1 MRYKRTKNVN
11 YHGAT
16 LQFTVTFS
24 LDDDCKNGVCNFKI
38 TGNAICIKGKRG
50 VCRKDDYVY
59 SGCCHDEIAK
69 HFPEISPFIPL
80 HGRNEFGQPMCA
92 VENFIF
98 YIGQRE
104 STEKLCQWYRVTE
117 KELEV
122 LRNVVINKD
131 FFRYQ
136 LFKLGI
142 VDRWKKEANVA
153 ILWLEEKTGA
163 TFTHTENPKHTLL
176 DDESCRDMEK
186 RVMSGE
192 FTCEAIQAKKEAE
205 HKAWQNEQVAE
216 INAEYEQECGFFN
229 RKHELALWCVEN
241 VPTQNYSFWAYNRIG
256 YKDKPLFKLKLNAY
270 GWKSKITEEEYQAFL
285 EHIQIPDGLEIILEK
300 S

>member
-1 MRYKRTKNVN
+1 MKYKSTKKIN
-11 YHGAT
+11 YNGAT
-16 LQFTVTFS
+16 LQFTATFS
-24 LDDDCKNGVCNFKI
+24 LDDDCKNGVCDFSI
-38 TGNAICIKGKRG
+38 TGNAICVKGKRG
-50 VCRKDDYVY
+50 VCRKDDYIY
-59 SGCCHDEIAK
+59 GGCCHDEIAK
-69 HFPEISPFIPL
+69 HFPELVPFIPL
-80 HGRNEFGQPMCA
+80 HCSNEFGQPVYP
-92 VENFIF
+92 VENLIF
-98 YIGQRE
+98 HIGQRE
-104 STEKLCQWYRVTE
+104 SIEKLCQGYRVTE

-122 LRNVVINKD
+122 LSNAVIDKD

-142 VDRWKKEANVA
+142 VDRWKKEADAA
-153 ILWLEEKTGA
+153 ISWLEEKTGE

-192 FTCEAIQAKKEAE
+192 FTCAAIQAKKEAI

-216 INAEYEQECGFFN
+216 INAKYEQNCEFIN

-241 VPTQNYSFWAYNRIG
+241 VPTQNYSFWAYNGIG
-256 YKDKPLFKLKLNAY
+256 YEDKPNFQLKLNAY
-270 GWKSKITEEEYQAFL
+270 SWKSKITEEEYQAFL
-285 EHIQIPDGLEIILEK
+285 EHIQIPDGLEISLEK

>member
-1 MRYKRTKNVN
+1 MRYNRTKNIN

-24 LDDDCKNGVCNFKI
+24 LDDDCKNGVCHFSI
-38 TGNAICIKGKRG
+38 TGDAICVKGKRG
-50 VCRKDDYVY
+50 VCRKNDYVY
-59 SGCCHDEIAK
+59 GGCCHDKIAK
-69 HFPEISPFIPL
+69 YFPELVPFIPL
-80 HGRNEFGQPMCA
+80 HCCNEFGQPMYP
-92 VENFIF
+92 VGNFIY
-98 YIGQRE
+98 YINQRE
-104 STEKLCQWYRVTE
+104 SDEKLCRRYRVT
-117 KELEV
+117 KEQLAV
-122 LRNVVINKD
+122 LRESVIDKD

-142 VDRWKKEANVA
+142 VDRWEKEADAA

-176 DDESCRDMEK
+176 NDESLRDIEK

-192 FTCEAIQAKKEAE
+192 FTLAAIQAKKEAE

-216 INAEYEQECGFFN
+216 INAEYEQKCEFIN
-229 RKHELALWCVEN
+229 REHELALWCVEN
-241 VPTQNYSFWAYNRIG
+241 VPTQNYSFWGYNGIG
-256 YKDKPLFKLKLNAY
+256 YNDKPTFKLTLNAY
-270 GWKSKITEEEYQAFL
+270 GWQGKITEEEYQAFL
-285 EHIQIPDGLEIILEK
+285 KHIQIPDDLEIVLEK